1 MCFIFPDFPPAF
13 LQSAHLY
20 LQCIAFVFVS
30 RLKNDTM
37 TIRQRIL
44 LRVMVWRLRR
54 APGMCSTCVRFALRS
69 FIFLQ
74 NFALEFGQHGQI

>member
-1 MCFIFPDFPPAF
+1 MVVKMCFIFPDFPPAF

-44 LRVMVWRLRR
+44 LRVMV
-54 APGMCSTCVRFALRS
+54 
-69 FIFLQ
+69 
-74 NFALEFGQHGQI
+74 